1 MSRLFKFEIKRMKYK
16 KIHIIL
22 PLIIISIGLVGII
35 TGNAFNENLTSKVK
49 MLNIFQAYTQF
60 SFIFLGFVYIYLF
73 TEDSIKGT
81 DKYISQL
88 GYSLAVQILFKSLI
102 LYAYTLIITTAF
114 IIGYAISIHFTDLDY
129 LILIVCSI
137 AAALLFTITFA
148 CLMSIIFKKALDATA
163 FQLVFFIIFD
173 VLNIFT
179 FGLTNPCDT
188 NSLAT
193 VTVRYISGIPIAHK
207 SLESIK
213 LDFETFKWVYTIT
226 PSIVYSIIII
236 IIILVLLCG
245 KRVGGIYVTKHKD

>member
-73 TEDSIKGT
+73 TEDSVKGT

-114 IIGYAISIHFTDLDY
+114 IIGYSFYRFRLFNTDS
-129 LILIVCSI
+129 VFNCS
-137 AAALLFTITFA
+137 
-148 CLMSIIFKKALDATA
+148 SIIVYDNVRMLNEHNLQKGFRCNS
-163 FQLVFFIIFD
+163 FSISVFY
-173 VLNIFT
+173 
-179 FGLTNPCDT
+179 
-188 NSLAT
+188 
-193 VTVRYISGIPIAHK
+193 YI
-207 SLESIK
+207 
-213 LDFETFKWVYTIT
+213 
-226 PSIVYSIIII
+226 
-236 IIILVLLCG
+236 
-245 KRVGGIYVTKHKD
+245 

>member
-114 IIGYAISIHFTDLDY
+114 IIGYAISINFTDLDY
-129 LILIVCSI
+129 LLLIVCSI
-137 AAALLFTITFA
+137 AAALLFTINVRMLNEHNLQKGFR
-148 CLMSIIFKKALDATA
+148 CNSFSIS
-163 FQLVFFIIFD
+163 VFY
-173 VLNIFT
+173 
-179 FGLTNPCDT
+179 
-188 NSLAT
+188 
-193 VTVRYISGIPIAHK
+193 YI
-207 SLESIK
+207 
-213 LDFETFKWVYTIT
+213 
-226 PSIVYSIIII
+226 
-236 IIILVLLCG
+236 
-245 KRVGGIYVTKHKD
+245 